1 MLEKKEINDIKAALA
16 KAVKED
22 FERKKNEKEKRK
34 IEAREQDDE
43 TSHNVVE
50 PKYEFDFQ
58 LKVYREIL
66 PPAKELYK
74 PVGFNDQELIKEI
87 MQLDT

>member
-58 LKVYREIL
+58 LKVY
-66 PPAKELYK
+66 K

>member
-34 IEAREQDDE
+34 IEARE
-43 TSHNVVE
+43 
-50 PKYEFDFQ
+50 
-58 LKVYREIL
+58 
-66 PPAKELYK
+66 
-74 PVGFNDQELIKEI
+74 
-87 MQLDT
+87 